1 MTPEGG
7 MATPQPDP
15 KRVSEVQSGK
25 NPEAALGGA
34 DSVDK
39 TTYTSPTGDT
49 LPERRGSTRGTTE
62 PTKTGGMG
70 TLGWVVVALAA
81 LALLVYAAGAFR

>member
-1 MTPEGG
+1 
-7 MATPQPDP
+7 MATPERDPKRDP

-39 TTYTSPTGDT
+39 TTFTSPTGDPM
-49 LPERRGSTRGTTE
+49 PERRGSARGET
-62 PTKTGGMG
+62 PKAKKGRGMG
-70 TLGWVVVALAA
+70 TIGWVVVGLAA
-81 LALLVYAAGAFR
+81 LALLVYASGVFR